1 MCRKSS
7 SPTMTFGTP
16 SQTAASVEWAP
27 MRVDGRF
34 NIAGFAGWLACM
46 VPSGVDLYEGRLSG
60 WPAGVWS
67 AAFLTFGA
75 TYAGYLWR
83 PAARRRFTIDI
94 LLVGA
99 QTGAGLAMVWAA
111 YGMTKYLC
119 GITLVVVAGELPY
132 VFSQRVVWIWVAA
145 QSTVLTAIF
154 WNSFSW
160 LAAVSGGGAFAA
172 SHVFNVGQSFLR
184 QSEQA
189 ARDQL
194 GRANAELQIAQE
206 LLAEN
211 SRVGERLRISRDLH
225 DSLGHHLTALSLQ
238 LDVASRRVN
247 GRAAEHVREA
257 HAITRL
263 LLSDIRDV
271 VGQLRQ
277 TGRIDLSAVLRPLAA
292 ASEVPRVHLRM
303 PEPFYLDD
311 PAHANAWLRCV
322 QEILTNATRHAGA
335 RHLWIEFGQDGD
347 GITLH
352 VRDDGVGAAD
362 WKPGHGLTGM
372 RERIEERGGRV
383 EFNTVPGRGFA
394 PLRDWERSC

>member
-1 MCRKSS
+1 
-7 SPTMTFGTP
+7 
-16 SQTAASVEWAP
+16 
-27 MRVDGRF
+27 MRVDRRF

-75 TYAGYLWR
+75 TYARYLWR
-83 PAARRRFTIDI
+83 PAAQRWSAIEI
-94 LLVGA
+94 LLVSA

-111 YGMTKYLC
+111 HGMTKYLC
-119 GITLVVVAGELPY
+119 GITLVIVAGELPY
-132 VFSQRVVWIWVAA
+132 VCSRRVAWIWVAT
-145 QSTVLTAIF
+145 QCGILTAIF
-154 WNSFSW
+154 WHSFSW

-189 ARDQL
+189 AREQL
-194 GRANAELQIAQE
+194 GRANAELKIAQE

-225 DSLGHHLTALSLQ
+225 DALGHHLTALSLQ

-247 GRAAEHVREA
+247 CRAAEHVREA
-257 HAITRL
+257 HAITKL

-271 VGQLRQ
+271 VSQLRQ
-277 TGRIDLSAVLRPLAA
+277 TGRIDLSAVLLPLAA
-292 ASEVPRVHLRM
+292 TSEVPRVHLEM
-303 PEPFYLDD
+303 PAPFYLDD
-311 PAHANAWLRCV
+311 PAHANAWTRCV

-335 RHLWIEFGQDGD
+335 RHLWIEFGRDRD
-347 GITLH
+347 EITFH
-352 VRDDGVGAAD
+352 ARDDGVGAVD

-383 EFNTVPGRGFA
+383 EFNSVPGHGFEVRAHA
-394 PLRDWERSC
+394 PAQGGSS

>member
-1 MCRKSS
+1 
-7 SPTMTFGTP
+7 
-16 SQTAASVEWAP
+16 
-27 MRVDGRF
+27 
-34 NIAGFAGWLACM
+34 M

-75 TYAGYLWR
+75 AYAGYLWR
-83 PAARRRFTIDI
+83 PAGGRRSTIDI
-94 LLVGA
+94 LLVST
-99 QTGAGLAMVWAA
+99 QTGAGLAMVCAA

-132 VFSQRVVWIWVAA
+132 VFSWRVVWIWVAA
-145 QSTVLTAIF
+145 QNTVLTAIF

-189 ARDQL
+189 AREQL

-292 ASEVPRVHLRM
+292 TSAVPRVHFEM
-303 PEPFYLDD
+303 PDPFHLDD

-322 QEILTNATRHAGA
+322 QEILTNARATPGRGTCGSNSD
-335 RHLWIEFGQDGD
+335 RTET

-352 VRDDGVGAAD
+352 ARTTVSAPR
-362 WKPGHGLTGM
+362 TGSPD
-372 RERIEERGGRV
+372 
-383 EFNTVPGRGFA
+383 TA
-394 PLRDWERSC
+394 

>member
-1 MCRKSS
+1 
-7 SPTMTFGTP
+7 MTSGTQ
-16 SQTAASVEWAP
+16 SQTAAPIQWAP

-46 VPSGVDLYEGRLSG
+46 VPSAVDLYAGRLSG
-60 WPAGVWS
+60 WHAGVWS
-67 AAFLTFGA
+67 AAFLTFGV
-75 TYAGYLWR
+75 TYARYLWR
-83 PAARRRFTIDI
+83 PAAQRRSTMDV
-94 LLVGA
+94 LLISA
-99 QTGAGLAMVWAA
+99 QTGAGLAMVGAA

-119 GITLVVVAGELPY
+119 GITLVIVAGELPY
-132 VFSQRVVWIWVAA
+132 VFSRRVVWIWVAA
-145 QSTVLTAIF
+145 QCAVLTAIF

-184 QSEQA
+184 QREQV
-189 ARDQL
+189 AREQL
-194 GRANAELQIAQE
+194 GRANAELQSTQE

-247 GRAAEHVREA
+247 GRAADHVLEA
-257 HAITRL
+257 HAITKL

-292 ASEVPRVHLRM
+292 TGDGPRVHLQM

-311 PAHANAWLRCV
+311 PAHANAWMRCV

-335 RHLWIEFGQDGD
+335 RHIWIEFGQDAD
-347 GITLH
+347 RITLH
-352 VRDDGVGAAD
+352 ARDDGIGAAD
-362 WKPGHGLTGM
+362 LKPGHGLTGM
-372 RERIEERGGRV
+372 RERIEERGGSV
-383 EFNTVPGRGFA
+383 EFITVPGRGFEVRA
-394 PLRDWERSC
+394 HTPAQGGPS

>member
-1 MCRKSS
+1 
-7 SPTMTFGTP
+7 MTSGTH
-16 SQTAASVEWAP
+16 SRTAAPVQWLL

-46 VPSGVDLYEGRLSG
+46 VPSGVDLYEGRLIG

-67 AAFLTFGA
+67 AAFLIFGA
-75 TYAGYLWR
+75 AYAWYLWR
-83 PAARRRFTIDI
+83 PTAQGRSTIDV
-94 LLVGA
+94 LLVSA

-119 GITLVVVAGELPY
+119 SITLVIVAGELPY
-132 VFSQRVVWIWVAA
+132 VLSRRAVWIWVAA
-145 QSTVLTAIF
+145 QCGVLTTIF
-154 WNSFSW
+154 WSSFSW

-184 QSEQA
+184 QREQA
-189 ARDQL
+189 AREQL
-194 GRANAELQIAQE
+194 RRANAELKIAQE

-247 GRAAEHVREA
+247 GRAAEHVRQA
-257 HAITRL
+257 HAITKL

-277 TGRIDLSAVLRPLAA
+277 TGRIDLSEVLLPLATI
-292 ASEVPRVHLRM
+292 SEVPRVHLEM
-303 PEPFYLDD
+303 PEPLYLDD
-311 PAHANAWLRCV
+311 PAHANAWFRCV

-352 VRDDGVGAAD
+352 ARDDGVGAVD
-362 WKPGHGLTGM
+362 LRSGHGLIGI

-383 EFNTVPGRGFA
+383 EFNTVPGRGFEVRA
-394 PLRDWERSC
+394 HVPAQGRSS